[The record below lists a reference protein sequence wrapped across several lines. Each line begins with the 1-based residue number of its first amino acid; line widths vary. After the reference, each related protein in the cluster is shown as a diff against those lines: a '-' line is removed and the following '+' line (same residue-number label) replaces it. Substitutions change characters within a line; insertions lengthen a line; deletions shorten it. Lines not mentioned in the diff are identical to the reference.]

1 MMPYAREPV
10 TIGVDIGARTLRA
23 VALQPQGSAFRL
35 VAAVETWRTPNHP
48 VPTALDV
55 ERLAQ
60 ALERQGQNARTIVL
74 AAPSDRVASA
84 VVELPP
90 RSSGAPIEILAKAE
104 MAKNIPGESEVSVF
118 DLPPGRRA
126 RVSEYLA
133 IALPHASASEL
144 LTPFTQSGLTVEA
157 IEPEGSALQ
166 RITGSNGRVVLEA
179 GSRGVRIHAFEPGG
193 ALFVRSIETQ
203 GESVESDRIRTSIVG
218 TIDYLAERF
227 PVLEEASVFV
237 LGGQRQGDRLAELL
251 TREFEASVLR
261 EPVATVHAADWLV
274 GLDACRRWP
283 VALGLAMRPAGVGA
297 LA

>member
-1 MMPYAREPV
+1 MMPYGREPV

-23 VALQPQGSAFRL
+23 VALRPEGNAFRL
-35 VAAVETWRTPNHP
+35 VAAAETARTPNHP
-48 VPTALDV
+48 IPTALDV

-60 ALERQGQNARTIVL
+60 ALERQGQNARSIVL
-74 AAPSDRVASA
+74 AAPADRVASA

-90 RSSGAPIEILAKAE
+90 RSSGAPIEMLAKAE
-104 MAKNIPGESEVSVF
+104 MAKNVPGESEVSVF

-133 IALPHASASEL
+133 IALPHASALEL
-144 LTPFTQSGLTVEA
+144 LTPFTQSGITVDA
-157 IEPEGSALQ
+157 IEPEGSALL
-166 RITGSNGRVVLEA
+166 RITGSNSRVVLEA
-179 GSRGVRIHAFEPGG
+179 GNRGVRIHAFEPGG

-203 GESVESDRIRTSIVG
+203 GESVESERIRTSIIG

-237 LGGQRQGDRLAELL
+237 LGDLRQGDRLAELL
-251 TREFEASVLR
+251 TREFEADVLRGPVASVLA
-261 EPVATVHAADWLV
+261 VDWLE

-283 VALGLAMRPAGVGA
+283 IALGLAMRTAGVGA